1 MRLLP
6 CGDRAILVELPDADI
21 RRRLDATLR
30 RTPIDGV
37 LEHVPA
43 ATTVLVRTEPGDL
56 VRVARELR
64 QLRLLD
70 ADSGRSVDDLTI
82 PVIYDGA
89 DLAEVAALLDITVAE
104 VIARHT
110 GQTWTVEF
118 AGFAPGFGYLIG
130 SDDNL
135 TVPRRATPRT
145 RIPAGSVGLADQFSG
160 VYPKASPGGWQLIG
174 RTELAMW
181 DVDRDDPALL
191 IPGRRIRFEAVS
203 A

>member
-6 CGDRAILVELPDADI
+6 CGDRAMLVELPDADT

-30 RTPIDGV
+30 RTSIDGV

-43 ATTVLVRTEPGDL
+43 ATTVLVRAEPGDL

-135 TVPRRATPRT
+135 QVPRRQTPRT

>member
-89 DLAEVAALLDITVAE
+89 DLAEVAALLDVTVAE

>member
-1 MRLLP
+1 LP
-6 CGDRAILVELPDADI
+6 CGDGAILVELPDADA

-43 ATTVLVRTEPGDL
+43 ATTVLVRAEPGDL
-56 VRVARELR
+56 VRVAGELR

-89 DLAEVAALLDITVAE
+89 DLAEVAALLDLTVDE

-130 SDDNL
+130 DDDNL
-135 TVPRRATPRT
+135 TVPRRETPRT

-160 VYPKASPGGWQLIG
+160 VYPKASPGGWQLLG
-174 RTELAMW
+174 HTELPMW

-191 IPGRRIRFEAVS
+191 IPGRRVRFEAVS

>member
-6 CGDRAILVELPDADI
+6 CGDRAILVELPDADT
-21 RRRLDATLR
+21 RRRLDTTLR

-43 ATTVLVRTEPGDL
+43 ATTVLVRAEPGDL
-56 VRVARELR
+56 VRVAGELR

-89 DLAEVAALLDITVAE
+89 DLAEVAALLDLTVTE

-130 SDDNL
+130 DDDNL
-135 TVPRRATPRT
+135 TVSRRATPRT

-160 VYPKASPGGWQLIG
+160 VYPKASPGGWQLLG
-174 RTELAMW
+174 HTELAMW

-191 IPGRRIRFEAVS
+191 IPGRRVRFEAVS

>member
-6 CGDRAILVELPDADI
+6 CGDRAILVELPDADT

-56 VRVARELR
+56 VRVAGELR

-70 ADSGRSVDDLTI
+70 ADSSGSVDDLTI

-89 DLAEVAALLDITVAE
+89 DLAEVAALLDLTVAE

-130 SDDNL
+130 DDDNL
-135 TVPRRATPRT
+135 TVSRRATPRT

-160 VYPKASPGGWQLIG
+160 VYPKASPGGWQLLG
-174 RTELAMW
+174 HTELAMW

-191 IPGRRIRFEAVS
+191 IPGRRVRFEAVS

>member
-6 CGDRAILVELPDADI
+6 CGDGAILVELPDADT

-43 ATTVLVRTEPGDL
+43 ATTVLVRAEPGDL
-56 VRVARELR
+56 VRVACELR

-89 DLAEVAALLDITVAE
+89 DLAEVAALLDLTVAE

-110 GQTWTVEF
+110 GQIWTVEF

-130 SDDNL
+130 DDDNL
-135 TVPRRATPRT
+135 TVPRRETPRT

-160 VYPKASPGGWQLIG
+160 VYPKASPGGWQLLG
-174 RTELAMW
+174 HTELAMW

-191 IPGRRIRFEAVS
+191 IPGRRVRFEAVS

>member
-6 CGDRAILVELPDADI
+6 CGDRAILVELPDADT

-56 VRVARELR
+56 VRVAGELR

-70 ADSGRSVDDLTI
+70 ADSSGSVDDLTI

-89 DLAEVAALLDITVAE
+89 DLAEVSALLDLTVAE

-110 GQTWTVEF
+110 GQIWTVEF

-130 SDDNL
+130 DDDNL
-135 TVPRRATPRT
+135 TVSRRATPRT

-160 VYPKASPGGWQLIG
+160 VYPKASPGGWQLLG
-174 RTELAMW
+174 HTELAMW

-191 IPGRRIRFEAVS
+191 IPGRRVRFEAVS